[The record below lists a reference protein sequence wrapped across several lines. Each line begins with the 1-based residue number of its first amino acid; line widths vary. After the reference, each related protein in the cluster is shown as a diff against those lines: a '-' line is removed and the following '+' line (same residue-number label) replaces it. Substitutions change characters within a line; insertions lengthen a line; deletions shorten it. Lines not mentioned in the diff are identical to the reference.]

1 MISRRKFI
9 VQKVDRV
16 MFRKWRLVKIR
27 ERQPILIVIKI
38 TFDAG
43 ETKTV
48 DEGKSEKN
56 PIYNKY
62 KLEING
68 DKPVHNIWLRF
79 DNSKFIT

>member
-38 TFDAG
+38 ILDAG

-56 PIYNKY
+56 HIYNK
-62 KLEING
+62 
-68 DKPVHNIWLRF
+68 
-79 DNSKFIT
+79 